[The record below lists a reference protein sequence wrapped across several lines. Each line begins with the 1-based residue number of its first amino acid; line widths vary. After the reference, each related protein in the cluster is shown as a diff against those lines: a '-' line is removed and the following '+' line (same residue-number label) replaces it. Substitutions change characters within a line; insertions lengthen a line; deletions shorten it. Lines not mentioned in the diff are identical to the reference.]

1 MSLRFLII
9 ALLCFIGG
17 SASAQIKLTSGQYTT
32 EDGYYTVTINFAD
45 KELTLIEPN
54 RTSVYHKLEG
64 NVFQFIHPTNKI
76 DYRIEV
82 TSPTTI
88 QTFKPAAN
96 SSRYTL
102 TLSSKNATASNDQ
115 FNTYFALAEKYKA
128 KMLSDKKDAQL
139 WSFCAAAA
147 MARSSMN
154 EDGFKDYA
162 TKVASSIKL
171 IAVNKTKCP
180 CEDAIPVDIWNGAK

>member
-1 MSLRFLII
+1 MSLRLLTIVLFYLI
-9 ALLCFIGG
+9 G
-17 SASAQIKLTSGQYTT
+17 SNANAQIKLTSGQYTT
-32 EDGYYTVTINFAD
+32 QDGYYTVTINFTD

-64 NVFQFIHPTNKI
+64 NVFQFIHPTSKI

-88 QTFKPAAN
+88 QTFKPTAN
-96 SSRYTL
+96 STRYTL
-102 TLSSKNATASNDQ
+102 TLSSKDATATNEQ

-128 KMLSDKKDAQL
+128 KMSSDKKDAQL

-154 EDGFKDYA
+154 EEGFKEYA

-171 IAVNKTKCP
+171 IIINKAKCP

>member
-1 MSLRFLII
+1 MSLRCLTI
-9 ALLCFIGG
+9 ALLCLIG
-17 SASAQIKLTSGQYTT
+17 SNVNAQIKLTSGQYTT
-32 EDGYYTVTINFAD
+32 QDGYYTVTINFTN

-88 QTFKPAAN
+88 QTFKPGAN
-96 SSRYTL
+96 NSRYTL
-102 TLSSKNATASNDQ
+102 TLSGRDATASNDQ

-128 KMLSDKKDAQL
+128 KMLSDQKDAQL

-154 EDGFKDYA
+154 EEGFKEYA
-162 TKVASSIKL
+162 AKVASSIKL
-171 IAVNKTKCP
+171 IAINKTKCP
-180 CEDAIPVDIWNGAK
+180 CEDAIPMDIWNGAK

>member
-1 MSLRFLII
+1 MSLRLLTIT
-9 ALLCFIGG
+9 LLCFIG
-17 SASAQIKLTSGQYTT
+17 SNVNAQIKPTSGQYTT
-32 EDGYYTVTINFAD
+32 EDGYYTVTINFSD
-45 KELTLIEPN
+45 RELTLIEPN
-54 RTSVYHKLEG
+54 RTSIYYKLEG
-64 NVFQFIHPTNKI
+64 NVFQFIHPTNKT

-82 TSPTTI
+82 MSPTTI
-88 QTFKPAAN
+88 QTFKPGAN
-96 SSRYTL
+96 NSRYTL
-102 TLSSKNATASNDQ
+102 RLSGKGAAASNEQ

-154 EDGFKDYA
+154 EEGFKEYA